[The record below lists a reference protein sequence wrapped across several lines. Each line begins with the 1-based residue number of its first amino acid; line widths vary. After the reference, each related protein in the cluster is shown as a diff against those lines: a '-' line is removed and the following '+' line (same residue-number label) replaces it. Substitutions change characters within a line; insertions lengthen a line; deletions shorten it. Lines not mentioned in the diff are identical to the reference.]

1 MLFKKIYYKLF
12 KDKAERKDLEKIDLF
27 EIKYKKLISETNN
40 KVNSKNELNF
50 LHSGTSGDL
59 IYALAVMNKIS
70 LTRKCNFYINVNKK
84 FTYDYYKH
92 NGEGYLISERMFDLL
107 LPLLK
112 KQKFLNIVK
121 STRMKKLMLIWIY
134 LENYHGII
142 HLTHPDGIFILLVNR
157 KI

>member
-12 KDKAERKDLEKIDLF
+12 KDKAEGKNLKKIDLF

-40 KVNSKNELNF
+40 KVNSKSELNF

-59 IYALAVMNKIS
+59 I
-70 LTRKCNFYINVNKK
+70 
-84 FTYDYYKH
+84 
-92 NGEGYLISERMFDLL
+92 
-107 LPLLK
+107 
-112 KQKFLNIVK
+112 
-121 STRMKKLMLIWIY
+121 
-134 LENYHGII
+134 YHGII